1 MLSIKDPKKREQEV
15 KDFLKTR
22 QNIKHNFEQEKQL
35 DMGYREETQKLFKP
49 ITESIS
55 EQNIVHKRELNA
67 LGDKLVSN
75 QGKIYQKITQP
86 LAITGSD
93 TIAVKHIQVSELI
106 QKYLSDRNKR
116 SNAMYSIKHNPE
128 SNVFSIGNSVIKF
141 DNNFIEIAGKKYN
154 ATEGLM
160 ELLTKTDPKIEIL
173 TENDINDYK
182 EILEKTNGIYQNAD
196 PSSKRFASD
205 KSPKWVIISNK
216 LFPNTIKKS
225 GGKLNVTFLPS
236 DPREL
241 VDQLQLSLASYRAG
255 NNGEF
260 NKINAILDELLK
272 MKTITKNDFIKIHKN
287 LFSSTW

>member
-1 MLSIKDPKKREQEV
+1 
-15 KDFLKTR
+15 
-22 QNIKHNFEQEKQL
+22 
-35 DMGYREETQKLFKP
+35 MGYREEAQKLFKP
-49 ITESIS
+49 ITKSIS

-93 TIAVKHIQVSELI
+93 TIALKHIQVSKLI
-106 QKYLSDRNKR
+106 QKYLSDMNKR
-116 SNAMYSIKHNPE
+116 SNAIYSIKHNPE
-128 SNVFSIGNSVIKF
+128 SNVFSICNSVLKF

-160 ELLTKTDPKIEIL
+160 ELLTKTDPNIEIC
-173 TENDINDYK
+173 TEKDINNYK

-205 KSPKWVIISNK
+205 RSAKWVIISNK

-225 GGKLNVTFLPS
+225 GGKLNITFLPS